1 MLFLKH
7 KKSLRL
13 AMRCRD
19 FFIAKLFVCKEV
31 KEIPL
36 SSLLLL
42 VQSLDD
48 GVGIIES

>member
-19 FFIAKLFVCKEV
+19 FFIAKLFVCKE
-31 KEIPL
+31 IPL
-36 SSLLLL
+36 TSLLLL

>member
-19 FFIAKLFVCKEV
+19 FFIAKLEV

-36 SSLLLL
+36 TSLLLL